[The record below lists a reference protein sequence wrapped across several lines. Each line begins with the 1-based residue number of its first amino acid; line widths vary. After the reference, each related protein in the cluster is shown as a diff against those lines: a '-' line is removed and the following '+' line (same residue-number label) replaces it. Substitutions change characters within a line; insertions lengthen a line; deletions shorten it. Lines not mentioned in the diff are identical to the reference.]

1 MGGAPGER
9 AGFHEGGQT
18 AVTVSGNGAHRAIPA
33 HLSGRSLLVRRAPVA
48 SRGMIRGVYT
58 FQAGVALTTLNQEFW
73 KFVRT
78 DGPIVAIS
86 ISIREEETILTRFFL
101 RNLLFFLRNELFRT
115 MRPSWQMIDS
125 SSNVDVELLNDF
137 RDPL

>member
-86 ISIREEETILTRFFL
+86 ISIRENSYQILLAQPALLPPQRAVSNHAAVVANDRFL
-101 RNLLFFLRNELFRT
+101 EQRGRR
-115 MRPSWQMIDS
+115 I
-125 SSNVDVELLNDF
+125 VERF
-137 RDPL
+137 P

>member
-1 MGGAPGER
+1 MISKE
-9 AGFHEGGQT
+9 T
-18 AVTVSGNGAHRAIPA
+18 
-33 HLSGRSLLVRRAPVA
+33 RSKR
-48 SRGMIRGVYT
+48 
-58 FQAGVALTTLNQEFW
+58 N
-73 KFVRT
+73 
-78 DGPIVAIS
+78 
-86 ISIREEETILTRFFL
+86 LTRFFL

>member
-1 MGGAPGER
+1 
-9 AGFHEGGQT
+9 
-18 AVTVSGNGAHRAIPA
+18 
-33 HLSGRSLLVRRAPVA
+33 
-48 SRGMIRGVYT
+48 MIRGVYT

>member
-1 MGGAPGER
+1 
-9 AGFHEGGQT
+9 
-18 AVTVSGNGAHRAIPA
+18 
-33 HLSGRSLLVRRAPVA
+33 
-48 SRGMIRGVYT
+48 MIRVYT
-58 FQAGVALTTLNQEFW
+58 FQAGVALTALNNEQFEEIW
-73 KFVRT
+73 RE
-78 DGPIVAIS
+78 GMIS
-86 ISIREEETILTRFFL
+86 KETRSKRNLTRFFL